1 MIITISIIEEIIYMT
16 MMATTIIVMISSL
29 LNMRMKRKQSRT

>member
-1 MIITISIIEEIIYMT
+1 MIITISIIEEIIYMA

-29 LNMRMKRKQSRT
+29 LNMRMKRKLSRT